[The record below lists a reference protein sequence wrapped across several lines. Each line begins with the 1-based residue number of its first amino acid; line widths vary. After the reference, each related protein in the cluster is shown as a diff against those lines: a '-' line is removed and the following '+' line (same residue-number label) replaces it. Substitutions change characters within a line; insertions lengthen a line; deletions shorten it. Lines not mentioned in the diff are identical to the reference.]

1 MASTLA
7 PSITYPGRQSS
18 AAAQHVY
25 TRWDGGEDMILMIY
39 ESANDSAEEER
50 NDERNDFENRKQL
63 AG

>member
-1 MASTLA
+1 
-7 PSITYPGRQSS
+7 
-18 AAAQHVY
+18 
-25 TRWDGGEDMILMIY
+25 MILMIY